1 MNPEPF
7 LQLDR
12 VIHEKGRL
20 GIMSALVARPQMA
33 FTELRDLLQMTD
45 GNLTSHMRTLQE
57 AGYVAVAKSFQ
68 NNRPLTTLTL
78 TAAGEKAFRNYVALL
93 AEIVEITREFGTVPT
108 PVPAAK

>member
-1 MNPEPF
+1 VKAEPF

-20 GIMSALVARPQMA
+20 GIMSALAAASEMP

-57 AGYVAVAKSFQ
+57 AGYVAVSKSFQ
-68 NNRPLTTLTL
+68 NNRPLTTLAL

-93 AEIVEITREFGTVPT
+93 AEIVEITREFGTMPT

>member
-20 GIMSALVARPQMA
+20 AIMSMLAATPELS
-33 FTELRDLLQMTD
+33 FTELRDSLEMTD

-57 AGYVAVAKSFQ
+57 TGYVAVSKSYE
-68 NNRPLTTLTL
+68 NNRPLTTCSL
-78 TAAGEKAFRNYVALL
+78 TAAGKKAFAGYIDLL
-93 AEIVEITREFGTVPT
+93 EQILQQTKG
-108 PVPAAK
+108 K

>member
-1 MNPEPF
+1 VKAEPF

-20 GIMSALVARPQMA
+20 GIMSALAAASEMP

-57 AGYVAVAKSFQ
+57 AGYVAVSKSFQ
-68 NNRPLTTLTL
+68 NNRPLTTLAL

-93 AEIVEITREFGTVPT
+93 AEIVEITREFGTMPT
-108 PVPAAK
+108 PVPTAK